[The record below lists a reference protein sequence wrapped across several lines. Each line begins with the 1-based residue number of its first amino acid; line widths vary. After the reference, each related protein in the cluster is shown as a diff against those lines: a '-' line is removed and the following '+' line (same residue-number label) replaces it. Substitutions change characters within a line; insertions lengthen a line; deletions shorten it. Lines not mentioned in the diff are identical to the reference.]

1 MLFHFAHM
9 LAILVKHTNNSINAC
24 LTYNLDDTSI
34 REMCYVIESFFNFS
48 GINSSAI
55 ILEALALMF
64 CMFKYKINE
73 TEKKINKEGWM
84 PKAIERWQADSHS
97 KCASRASLSRGGIE
111 RVWYKR

>member
-55 ILEALALMF
+55 I
-64 CMFKYKINE
+64 FKYKINE